1 MDSNCENNKIKSTI
15 TAIKDEGIIDAMP
28 ICHHI
33 FIPKIQSQ
41 RRTKLTTKALENISK
56 LHMYYFSNIKRVN
69 YGQNLS
75 VDEVNSGCLTTT
87 TDMLESDTDCL

>member
-1 MDSNCENNKIKSTI
+1 MGLTSNHVQKY
-15 TAIKDEGIIDAMP
+15 DDAP
-28 ICHHI
+28 LFCGCHWIC
-33 FIPKIQSQ
+33 SQ
-41 RRTKLTTKALENISK
+41 RRTKLTTKALGNISK

-75 VDEVNSGCLTTT
+75 VDEMNSDCLTAT

>member
-1 MDSNCENNKIKSTI
+1 MLTLSNKLLS
-15 TAIKDEGIIDAMP
+15 IIP
-28 ICHHI
+28 H
-33 FIPKIQSQ
+33 Q
-41 RRTKLTTKALENISK
+41 
-56 LHMYYFSNIKRVN
+56 RVN